1 MKIYRSYIEL
11 DDEDKGK
18 TFEQLHREMVNMK
31 KIKEIQKK
39 YGITIR
45 DDGFYSPLTGKTVK
59 CYRIYTAD
67 GCPWE
72 NGLTFRGLQAD
83 CREYGDVF

>member
-1 MKIYRSYIEL
+1 MKSIEQM
-11 DDEDKGK
+11 E
-18 TFEQLHREMVNMK
+18 
-31 KIKEIQKK
+31 KEYGITKMEKK

-45 DDGFYSPLTGKTVK
+45 DDSFYNPTTGKTVK

-72 NGLTFRGLQAD
+72 NGLTFRGLQAE
-83 CREYGDVF
+83 CREYGDVFKDIAKKAREYNGEHI

>member
-1 MKIYRSYIEL
+1 
-11 DDEDKGK
+11 
-18 TFEQLHREMVNMK
+18 MK
-31 KIKEIQKK
+31 KIEQMEKEYGITKMEKK

-45 DDGFYSPLTGKTVK
+45 DDSFYNPTTGKTVE

-72 NGLTFRGLQAD
+72 NGLTFRGLQAECKQHGD
-83 CREYGDVF
+83 EFISIAKKVRERHGMEL